1 MTLNIRLGWVTVVV
15 LVAIIAIAYF
25 MFPLMDGIILGTV
38 FAYIGRPIRDMFGA
52 RKRLGSAIAS
62 IWIIVPISLVLIL
75 GVMEIA
81 NIFMWIAQNQGSIAR
96 EISSKISGL
105 EIPEEIYT
113 LITGSLQNVL
123 SFVAD
128 VAARMPIFDYG
139 RRMILL
145 AINLVLSIPVCY
157 FLLCDGERFVDAWFT
172 IVPEERLETYRAY
185 FERIDRILSGIFL
198 GSMYTAIVGSVISAI
213 VFYAFDVPRP
223 FAMASLV
230 FIAGLVPVLTAWAV
244 IVPISVYR
252 YLLLGP
258 AEALM
263 FFAVA
268 SALIYLPSELII
280 RPYLV
285 AARSSLHP
293 LLVIL
298 SFLGGAMVAGIGGF
312 FLAPAIMG
320 VIVGIY
326 QVRREQS
333 LAKEPQSE
341 RDL

>member
-1 MTLNIRLGWVTVVV
+1 MIAVILI
-15 LVAIIAIAYF
+15 AFIAIAYF

-38 FAYIGRPIRDMFGA
+38 FAYIGRPIRDMFGP
-52 RKRLGSAIAS
+52 RKRLGSAIAT
-62 IWIIVPISLVLIL
+62 IGIIVPISLVLIL

-81 NIFMWIAQNQGSIAR
+81 NFFMWIAQNPGSMAR
-96 EISSKISGL
+96 EMSSTISGL
-105 EIPEEIYT
+105 EIPDEIYT
-113 LITGSLQNVL
+113 LITGSLQSIL

-128 VAARMPIFDYG
+128 VAARMPLLDYG
-139 RRMILL
+139 RRVVLL
-145 AINLVLSIPVCY
+145 AVNIIVAIPVCY
-157 FLLCDGERFVDAWFT
+157 FLLCDGERFVDSWFT
-172 IVPEERLETYRAY
+172 IVPEESLDTYRAY
-185 FERIDRILSGIFL
+185 FDRIDRILSGIFL
-198 GSMYTAIVGSVISAI
+198 GSMYTAIVGGVISAI

-230 FIAGLVPVLTAWAV
+230 FIAGLVPALTAWAV
-244 IVPISVYR
+244 IVPVSIYR
-252 YLLLGP
+252 YIHMGP

-268 SALIYLPSELII
+268 SALIYLPSELIV

-285 AARSSLHP
+285 AARSSIHP
-293 LLVIL
+293 LLVML

-312 FLAPAIMG
+312 FLAPAVMG

-333 LAKEPQSE
+333 LAAKETQN
-341 RDL
+341 L